1 MKNEEIEFAKTC
13 AQQEMDIRNKVAAKI
28 KQAKTA
34 DRITLGERVL
44 DDGEK
49 AFYASLHDR
58 FAELEQQGDPKAWII
73 KEANNQRR
81 LHRDNPVETGI
92 LVTVLNNRCWLHLN
106 DKNLCKVYQDIY
118 YGLHYAVMEH
128 YDNKPVDDWFSTY
141 MSIVD

>member
-34 DRITLGERVL
+34 DRITLGEHVL
-44 DDGEK
+44 DEGEK
-49 AFYASLHDR
+49 ALYTSLHDN
-58 FAELEQQGDPKAWII
+58 FAKLERQGDPKAGII
-73 KEANNQRR
+73 NEARHQRR
-81 LHRDNPVETGI
+81 LHRESPVETGI

-106 DKNLCKVYQDIY
+106 DKTLCKVYQDIY
-118 YGLHYAVMEH
+118 YGLHYAIMER